1 MYSFHCISRTGN
13 LGATSD
19 DGSSRRGRNVHATFG
34 WVLRKIVGSRR
45 SYRQPHVTGGLLNY
59 HALDSTMS
67 LTIAKLALF

>member
-19 DGSSRRGRNVHATFG
+19 DGGSRRGRNVHATFG

-45 SYRQPHVTGGLLNY
+45 SYRQPHVTGGFLN
-59 HALDSTMS
+59 
-67 LTIAKLALF
+67 